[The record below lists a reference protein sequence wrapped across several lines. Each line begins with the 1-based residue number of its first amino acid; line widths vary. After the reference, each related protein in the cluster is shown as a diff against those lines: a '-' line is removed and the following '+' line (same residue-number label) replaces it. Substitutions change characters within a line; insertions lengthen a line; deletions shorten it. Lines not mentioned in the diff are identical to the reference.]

1 MTLVLPDGNHFPH
14 AVQFP
19 DPQTALNYAMG
30 LHQEKRFEEA
40 SAIYRRLLEL
50 LPDSHDVRHLL
61 GLATFDLGQAA
72 EGLRLMEEALA
83 SNPGAGHYY
92 NNLGSR
98 LIDHGDL
105 AGAERVL
112 RQGAERSPG
121 CASTRYNLGNALTRQ
136 RKWDEA
142 VGFYRAALALKPDF
156 DLCDLQLGMALH
168 GGGRR
173 AEALAHYRDVLA
185 RRPRE
190 YAIWIN
196 YGALLQ
202 SESDLDGAIEAFRKA
217 AEIMPDDA
225 TSLNNLAVAL
235 KDRGDGVEAV
245 RLLRR
250 CTALRPEAADI
261 SSNLILTMHYVP
273 ETTDAEL
280 AEAHRDWNV
289 RHGAKAPPAPWANDR
304 DPERRLRIG
313 FVSADFRDHV
323 VGRAVLPAFLALDR
337 ERFEVFAYSVGPPD
351 GLTARFR
358 AAAQTWR
365 EVEHLPIEE
374 LDRVV
379 RADRIDILVDLAMHT
394 SDNRLQLFA
403 RRPAPVQASWLG
415 LPETSGVDGIGW
427 RISDRLLEPAAPNGL
442 APHERAWCLPHCWTC
457 HAAAPDA
464 PDPGPPPALAAGHVT
479 FASFN
484 NFCKIGDPTLD
495 LWARILRETPGSKLL
510 LLSKAGAHRRRTF
523 ERMRDNGVAADRVE
537 FLDYLPPTPD
547 VRQPS
552 LLARYRRADIA
563 LDTTPFNGMT
573 TTMDALW
580 MGVPVVSLVT
590 GRSLGRGA
598 MSLLTNVGL
607 GDFAVHTPDDY
618 VAKAVGTAR
627 DLARLAEIRR
637 TLRPRMAASPIC
649 DVPAFTRDLE
659 AAFRGIWLDW
669 CRSDLPS

>member
-1 MTLVLPDGNHFPH
+1 M
-14 AVQFP
+14 QFP
-19 DPQTALNYAMG
+19 DLQSALNHAMT
-30 LHQEKRFEEA
+30 LHRNGRMGEA
-40 SAIYRRLLEL
+40 ESLYVEILRIS
-50 LPDSHDVRHLL
+50 PDSHDVKHLL
-61 GLATFDLGQAA
+61 GLAQFDLGRRD
-72 EGLRLMEEALA
+72 EGVRLMEEALA
-83 SNPGAGHYY
+83 ANPGATHYY

-98 LIDHGDL
+98 LIDKGDL
-105 AGAERVL
+105 AAAEQVL
-112 RQGAERSPG
+112 RQGAVRSPS
-121 CASTRYNLGNALTRQ
+121 CASTRYNLGNALIRQ
-136 RKWDEA
+136 RKWQEA
-142 VGFYRAALALKPDF
+142 VECYRAALALKPDF
-156 DLCDLQLGMALH
+156 DLCELQLGMALH
-168 GGGRR
+168 GGGWRQ
-173 AEALAHYRDVLA
+173 EALQHYRGVLE

-202 SESDLDGAIEAFRKA
+202 SESDLDGAIEAFRRA

-273 ETTDAEL
+273 ETTDEEL

-289 RHGAKAPPAPWANDR
+289 RHGAKAPTAPWANDR

-351 GLTARFR
+351 GLTDRFR

-365 EVEHLPIEE
+365 EVEHLTIDE
-374 LDRVV
+374 LDRMV
-379 RADRIDILVDLAMHT
+379 REDRIDILVDLAMHT

-464 PDPGPPPALAAGHVT
+464 PDPGPPPALASGHVT

-495 LWARILRETPGSKLL
+495 LWARILKDTPGSRLQ
-510 LLSKAGAHRRRTF
+510 LLSKAGAHRRRTL
-523 ERMRDNGVAADRVE
+523 ERVEKNGVSPDRIE
-537 FLDYLPPTPD
+537 FLHYLPPTPD
-547 VRQPS
+547 VKQAS
-552 LLARYRRADIA
+552 LLARYQKVDVA

-607 GDFAVHTPDDY
+607 GDFAVSSPDAY

-627 DLARLAEIRR
+627 DLARLTEIRR

-659 AAFRGIWLDW
+659 AAFRGMWQDW
-669 CRSDLPS
+669 CRSQSTS